1 MVAGSGFGGL
11 LPVAMVLVGVVTL
24 VRARARRRSGDRQVD
39 ADAERRQAETALMER
54 RMAAYLAGRDTGRSC
69 AAGNEEQENG
79 R

>member
-1 MVAGSGFGGL
+1 MVVGSGLAGL
-11 LPVAMVLVGVVTL
+11 LPVAMALVGLATL

-39 ADAERRQAETALMER
+39 AETERRQAETALMER
-54 RMAAYLAGRDTGRSC
+54 RMAAYLAGRDTGRGY